1 MKLKIPNAILRAPRY
16 FIVGLIQF
24 YKSVLSPMKNALLG
38 PGGCCRFYPTC
49 SEYSIQSV
57 KYHGAVKGIYYSL
70 VRLVKCQPFHR
81 GGFDPVKPLT
91 TRSQTLPKPE
101 SLLDLKG

>member
-1 MKLKIPNAILRAPRY
+1 MKLKIHIAILRLPRY
-16 FIVGLIQF
+16 LIVGLIRF

-49 SEYSIQSV
+49 SEYAIQSV
-57 KYHGAVKGIYYSL
+57 KSHGAIKGTYYSL
-70 VRLVKCQPFHR
+70 IRLGKCQPFHL
-81 GGFDPVKPLT
+81 GGSDPVKPLT
-91 TRSQTLPKPE
+91 ARSQSLPKPE